1 MNGRGEGDDCAERST
16 TRDRSSIPA
25 MVVPSIQSTEGILL
39 LWQLAKY

>member
-1 MNGRGEGDDCAERST
+1 MSGRDEGDGCAERSAT
-16 TRDRSSIPA
+16 QDQSSIPA